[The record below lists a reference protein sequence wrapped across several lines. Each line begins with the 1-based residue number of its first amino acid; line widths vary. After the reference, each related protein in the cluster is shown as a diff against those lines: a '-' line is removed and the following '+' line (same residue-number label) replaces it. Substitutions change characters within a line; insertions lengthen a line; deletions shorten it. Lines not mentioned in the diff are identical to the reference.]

1 MMIVSKMITLD
12 IHKIIAYLLKEE
24 NMIFVECPYCNE
36 DINITFGEEI
46 KNLINKG
53 VSDCKCDY
61 CKKNLKFI

>member
-1 MMIVSKMITLD
+1 
-12 IHKIIAYLLKEE
+12 
-24 NMIFVECPYCNE
+24 MIFVECPYCNE

-61 CKKNLKFI
+61 CKKIFEIYLGKEKYEVRTK